1 MFTAGSSS
9 LPASR
14 RDVDHADR
22 VILDVDR
29 SASCSVSVLRVPGRD
44 GTSAADPMSSW
55 QPDRTV
61 RDVADGGAR
70 ERRCWNALRMVV
82 R

>member
-1 MFTAGSSS
+1 MFTAGSP
-9 LPASR
+9 LVLVTR

-22 VILDVDR
+22 LVDVDR
-29 SASCSVSVLRVPGRD
+29 SASCPVSVLRVLGRD
-44 GTSAADPMSSW
+44 GTSAADPLSSW
-55 QPDRTV
+55 QPDRSV

-70 ERRCWNALRMVV
+70 VRRRGNAVRMVV